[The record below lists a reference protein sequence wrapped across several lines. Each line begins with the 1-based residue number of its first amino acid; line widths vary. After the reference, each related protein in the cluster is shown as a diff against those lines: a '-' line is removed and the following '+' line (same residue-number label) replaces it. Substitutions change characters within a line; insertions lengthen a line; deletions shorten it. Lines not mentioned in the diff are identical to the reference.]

1 MRVIAKRIPRVAG
14 GLMAL
19 ILVGCQSGS
28 SAQQTA
34 SIPAG
39 ASVTVYPITMVGQPR
54 AEVGRVVAE
63 MLERGGLE
71 KVELAEQAFTPVADS
86 NFEEQSQ
93 RFAAF
98 AARQS
103 LQTDYALYGVYFGTP
118 KRGVDEVSSVLVD
131 SKGRVV
137 WSDRQKAGDKAFDSA
152 KPDNPM
158 SCTVLLVNRLR
169 APLHLDDPFRADAPK
184 SKIAE
189 RSRREAGMPD
199 SVERKAMAQRLET
212 MRGASKP
219 SVLVY
224 PALVGDK
231 FGDAQALTR
240 LIQEQELVSARAAA
254 GALEFRFQGSMNQQK
269 VLWSAA
275 RSIQELVRKQKP
287 DADYV
292 IFAHYVMGPNAT
304 TAFGVHTF
312 VLDRA
317 GDFVVVDMQNSHHK
331 DFQRI
336 APRTSAECAKLA
348 TVRLASYLK

>member
-1 MRVIAKRIPRVAG
+1 
-14 GLMAL
+14 MAL

-98 AARQS
+98 AASQS

-184 SKIAE
+184 SKIGE

-199 SVERKAMAQRLET
+199 STERKAMARRLET
-212 MRGASKP
+212 LRGASKP

-254 GALEFRFQGSMNQQK
+254 GAL
-269 VLWSAA
+269 LWSAA

>member
-1 MRVIAKRIPRVAG
+1 MRRIAKRIP
-14 GLMAL
+14 LLAL

-28 SAQQTA
+28 GAPQTA

-71 KVELAEQAFTPVADS
+71 KVELAEHAFVPAAAS

-98 AARQS
+98 AAGQS

-118 KRGVDEVSSVLVD
+118 QRGVDEVSSVLVD

-137 WSDRQKAGDKAFDSA
+137 WSDRQKPGDKAFDSA

-240 LIQEQELVSARAAA
+240 LIQDRAAA

-292 IFAHYVMGPNAT
+292 IFAHYVMGVNAK

-317 GDFVVVDMQNSHHK
+317 GNFVVVDMQNSHHK